1 MTSLL
6 ALKTEGRRGSQ
17 RRLEAGGAIWV
28 FPPNAAFS
36 RDASSLVTM
45 TASRSVSKKSGAVQE
60 KGRVGAGIVAGDDA
74 REHATGV
81 VRTGDRFI

>member
-1 MTSLL
+1 LT
-6 ALKTEGRRGSQ
+6 
-17 RRLEAGGAIWV
+17 I
-28 FPPNAAFS
+28 
-36 RDASSLVTM
+36 